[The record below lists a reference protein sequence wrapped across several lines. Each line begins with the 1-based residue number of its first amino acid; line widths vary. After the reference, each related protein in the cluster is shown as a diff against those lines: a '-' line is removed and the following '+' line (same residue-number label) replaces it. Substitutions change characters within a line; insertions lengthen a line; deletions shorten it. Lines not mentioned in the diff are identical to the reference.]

1 MSNQSLDI
9 EEVMTLSKSEDE
21 KAHKKLLFLRRIFS
35 TVICCLACICLLLT
49 YMTLPIDTLR
59 ERYQEYENTWKDI
72 IIVSFIFG
80 VNATENTGNY
90 SFTYQCLGYLVI
102 FLFCIIERK
111 AQLWLKERFR
121 LEEELDLNLLQED
134 EMSREDSVASQDLFD
149 KIPEEKSGHED
160 SKESIN
166 THKYSLNFQDEDEVE
181 EENKNIMHSLDNL
194 NNRGS
199 VFRVFE
205 EKHNEPLI
213 SKSKSEKEFNIA
225 EDKGFKR
232 QVTEMLRI
240 KYKVGF
246 MKAISSILYTIIIL
260 LLLLCIIFNCNALS
274 VILFISVAFT

>member
-1 MSNQSLDI
+1 
-9 EEVMTLSKSEDE
+9 MTLSKSEDE

-80 VNATENTGNY
+80 VNSTENTGNY
-90 SFTYQCLGYLVI
+90 SFTYECLGYLVI

-111 AQLWLKERFR
+111 AQLWLKDRFR

-149 KIPEEKSGHED
+149 KIPEEKSAHED
-160 SKESIN
+160 SKQSIN

-205 EKHNEPLI
+205 EKHSEPLI